1 MKYCQKCGAEIY
13 DEAVICP
20 KCGCQQP
27 TAKPVPANEEG
38 EKYTGLI
45 ILSVL
50 IPLAGLIIFC
60 VNNNTYPVKAKNCG
74 LAALISFAVGM
85 FIYLIAYFALIF

>member
-1 MKYCQKCGAEIY
+1 MKYCQKCGAEIH

-20 KCGCQQP
+20 KCGCQQSS
-27 TAKPVPANEEG
+27 AKPMPANEEG

-60 VNNNTYPVKAKNCG
+60 VNNSTYPVKAKKCG
-74 LAALISFAVGM
+74 TAALISFVVSV
-85 FIYLIAYFALIF
+85 LILLLF